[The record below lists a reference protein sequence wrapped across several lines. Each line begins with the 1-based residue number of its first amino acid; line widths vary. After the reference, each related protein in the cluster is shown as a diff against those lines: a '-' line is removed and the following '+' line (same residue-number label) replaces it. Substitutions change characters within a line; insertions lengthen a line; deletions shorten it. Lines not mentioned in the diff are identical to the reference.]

1 MSFIEPVRNL
11 PAFYLFI
18 DNQNHKE
25 DTMKRY
31 LISCCI
37 AIALSASVFAQ
48 TTLQPIAEVKL
59 SARAPITLG
68 QLKTRVSALEKELG
82 RKMTVEER
90 KQTLDGLINEKLI
103 VQAAE
108 KDGIKIMDS
117 EVNNYFNEYVSSQLG
132 KQVTEADF
140 AQLIKENTNMSLD
153 EYMKAQNGM
162 TLAEFK
168 NFLRTQLTAQAY
180 VMQKKQKELQ
190 SIASPSDDQIRS
202 YYEVNK
208 QSFVQPDTVQLFL
221 AVAPKEDK
229 ASAAKK
235 TIEDI
240 QKKLTANTKATADIR
255 IKSQEKNAGYQAG
268 ELFVSKTALAA
279 EQLGIPMEELL
290 KIFNMKSGEVSPVT
304 ETGTNYQCF
313 VVLEKKDAKILGLSD
328 VVEPGGNISLYEY
341 IKKMV
346 IMQRQNEALNNAL
359 VSVTNDLRK
368 AENFTIFKTGADLDK
383 ALSW

>member
-1 MSFIEPVRNL
+1 M
-11 PAFYLFI
+11 
-18 DNQNHKE
+18 
-25 DTMKRY
+25 
-31 LISCCI
+31 

-168 NFLRTQLTAQAY
+168 TFCGH
-180 VMQKKQKELQ
+180 
-190 SIASPSDDQIRS
+190 S
-202 YYEVNK
+202 
-208 QSFVQPDTVQLFL
+208 
-221 AVAPKEDK
+221 
-229 ASAAKK
+229 
-235 TIEDI
+235 
-240 QKKLTANTKATADIR
+240 
-255 IKSQEKNAGYQAG
+255 
-268 ELFVSKTALAA
+268 
-279 EQLGIPMEELL
+279 LL
-290 KIFNMKSGEVSPVT
+290 PRRM
-304 ETGTNYQCF
+304 
-313 VVLEKKDAKILGLSD
+313 
-328 VVEPGGNISLYEY
+328 
-341 IKKMV
+341 
-346 IMQRQNEALNNAL
+346 
-359 VSVTNDLRK
+359 
-368 AENFTIFKTGADLDK
+368 
-383 ALSW
+383 

>member
-1 MSFIEPVRNL
+1 
-11 PAFYLFI
+11 
-18 DNQNHKE
+18 
-25 DTMKRY
+25 MKRY
-31 LISCCI
+31 LISFCMLVI
-37 AIALSASVFAQ
+37 LSTGVFAQ
-48 TTLQPIAEVKL
+48 TMLQPIAEVKL
-59 SARAPITLG
+59 SVRAPITLG

-108 KDGIKIMDS
+108 KNGIKIMDS
-117 EVNNYFNEYVSSQLG
+117 EVNSYFNEYVSSQLG
-132 KQVTEADF
+132 RQVTETDF

-190 SIASPSDDQIRS
+190 SIASPSDSQIRS

-208 QSFVQPDTVQLFL
+208 QSFVQPDTVKLFL
-221 AVAPKEDK
+221 VVSPKGDK

-240 QKKLTANTKATADIR
+240 QKKLHAEAIKATTEIR
-255 IKSQEKNAGYQAG
+255 TKSQESNSAYQAG
-268 ELFVSKTALAA
+268 ELFVSKTTLAA

-290 KIFNMKSGEVSPVT
+290 KIFNMKVGEVSPVT
-304 ETGTNYQCF
+304 ETAANYQCF
-313 VVLEKKDAKILGLSD
+313 LVLEKKDAKILGLSD
-328 VVEPGGNISLYEY
+328 VVEPGGNVSLYEY

-346 IMQRQNEALNNAL
+346 IMQRQNEALNDAL
-359 VSVTNDLRK
+359 VAVTNDLRK
-368 AENFTIFKTGADLDK
+368 AEYFVIFKAGTDLDK
-383 ALSW
+383 TLSW

>member
-1 MSFIEPVRNL
+1 MKKTVVT
-11 PAFYLFI
+11 LF
-18 DNQNHKE
+18 
-25 DTMKRY
+25 
-31 LISCCI
+31 
-37 AIALSASVFAQ
+37 IALSLSIGAFAQ
-48 TTLQPIAEVKL
+48 TNLQPIAEVKL
-59 SARAPITLG
+59 SSRAPITLG
-68 QLKTRVSALEKELG
+68 QLKTRVSALEKEIG

-90 KQTLDGLINEKLI
+90 QQTLDGLINERLI

-117 EVNNYFNEYVSSQLG
+117 DVNNYFNEYVSNQLG
-132 KQVTEADF
+132 QQVSEADF
-140 AQLIKENTNMSLD
+140 AKLIKEKTHMSLD

-168 NFLRTQLTAQAY
+168 SFLRTQLTAQAY

-190 SIASPSDDQIRS
+190 SVSSPSDEQIRS

-221 AVAPKEDK
+221 VVAPKGDK
-229 ASAAKK
+229 ASSAEK
-235 TIEDI
+235 TIKDV
-240 QKKLTANTKATADIR
+240 QKKLTANPKATADIR
-255 IKSQEKNAGYQAG
+255 TKSQEKNSNYQAG
-268 ELFVSKTALAA
+268 EIFVSKTPLAA
-279 EQLGIPMEELL
+279 EQLGISMDELL
-290 KIFNMKSGEVSPVT
+290 KIFNMKAGEVSPIT
-304 ETGTNYQCF
+304 ETGANYQCF

-328 VVEPGGNISLYEY
+328 VVEPGGNVSLYEY

-368 AENFTIFKTGADLDK
+368 PENFVIFKTGAELEK
-383 ALSW
+383 TLSW

>member
-1 MSFIEPVRNL
+1 
-11 PAFYLFI
+11 
-18 DNQNHKE
+18 
-25 DTMKRY
+25 
-31 LISCCI
+31 
-37 AIALSASVFAQ
+37 
-48 TTLQPIAEVKL
+48 
-59 SARAPITLG
+59 
-68 QLKTRVSALEKELG
+68 
-82 RKMTVEER
+82 
-90 KQTLDGLINEKLI
+90 
-103 VQAAE
+103 
-108 KDGIKIMDS
+108 
-117 EVNNYFNEYVSSQLG
+117 
-132 KQVTEADF
+132 
-140 AQLIKENTNMSLD
+140 
-153 EYMKAQNGM
+153 
-162 TLAEFK
+162 
-168 NFLRTQLTAQAY
+168 
-180 VMQKKQKELQ
+180 MQKKQKELQ

>member
-1 MSFIEPVRNL
+1 MR
-11 PAFYLFI
+11 
-18 DNQNHKE
+18 
-25 DTMKRY
+25 RY
-31 LISCCI
+31 LISFCMVI
-37 AIALSASVFAQ
+37 VLSAGVFAQ

-108 KDGIKIMDS
+108 RDGIKIMDS

-132 KQVTEADF
+132 RQVTETDF

-168 NFLRTQLTAQAY
+168 NFLKTQLTAQAY

-221 AVAPKEDK
+221 AVAPKENK

-235 TIEDI
+235 IIEDI
-240 QKKLTANTKATADIR
+240 QKKLMANTKITAELR
-255 IKSQEKNAGYQAG
+255 TKSQEKNSGYQAG

-290 KIFNMKSGEVSPVT
+290 KIFNMKVGEVSPVT

-328 VVEPGGNISLYEY
+328 VIEPGGNVTLYEY

-346 IMQRQNEALNNAL
+346 IMQRQNEALNDAL

-368 AENFTIFKTGADLDK
+368 ADNFKILQAGADLDK
-383 ALSW
+383 TLSW

>member
-1 MSFIEPVRNL
+1 M
-11 PAFYLFI
+11 
-18 DNQNHKE
+18 
-25 DTMKRY
+25 
-31 LISCCI
+31 

-202 YYEVNK
+202 
-208 QSFVQPDTVQLFL
+208 
-221 AVAPKEDK
+221 
-229 ASAAKK
+229 
-235 TIEDI
+235 
-240 QKKLTANTKATADIR
+240 
-255 IKSQEKNAGYQAG
+255 
-268 ELFVSKTALAA
+268 
-279 EQLGIPMEELL
+279 
-290 KIFNMKSGEVSPVT
+290 
-304 ETGTNYQCF
+304 
-313 VVLEKKDAKILGLSD
+313 
-328 VVEPGGNISLYEY
+328 
-341 IKKMV
+341 
-346 IMQRQNEALNNAL
+346 
-359 VSVTNDLRK
+359 
-368 AENFTIFKTGADLDK
+368 
-383 ALSW
+383 

>member
-1 MSFIEPVRNL
+1 M
-11 PAFYLFI
+11 
-18 DNQNHKE
+18 
-25 DTMKRY
+25 
-31 LISCCI
+31 

-221 AVAPKEDK
+221 AVAPKERW
-229 ASAAKK
+229 
-235 TIEDI
+235 IPG
-240 QKKLTANTKATADIR
+240 R
-255 IKSQEKNAGYQAG
+255 G
-268 ELFVSKTALAA
+268 ALC
-279 EQLGIPMEELL
+279 Q
-290 KIFNMKSGEVSPVT
+290 
-304 ETGTNYQCF
+304 
-313 VVLEKKDAKILGLSD
+313 
-328 VVEPGGNISLYEY
+328 
-341 IKKMV
+341 
-346 IMQRQNEALNNAL
+346 
-359 VSVTNDLRK
+359 
-368 AENFTIFKTGADLDK
+368 
-383 ALSW
+383 

>member
-1 MSFIEPVRNL
+1 LSFIEPVRNL

-31 LISCCI
+31 LISCCM

>member
-328 VVEPGGNISLYEY
+328 VVEPGGNISLYKY

>member
-1 MSFIEPVRNL
+1 
-11 PAFYLFI
+11 
-18 DNQNHKE
+18 
-25 DTMKRY
+25 MKRY
-31 LISCCI
+31 LISCCM

-229 ASAAKK
+229 ASVAKK

>member
-1 MSFIEPVRNL
+1 
-11 PAFYLFI
+11 
-18 DNQNHKE
+18 
-25 DTMKRY
+25 MKRY
-31 LISCCI
+31 LISFCMVI
-37 AIALSASVFAQ
+37 VLSAGAFAQ

-59 SARAPITLG
+59 TARAPITLG

-117 EVNNYFNEYVSSQLG
+117 EVNNYFNEYVSSQLRR
-132 KQVTEADF
+132 QVTETDF

-208 QSFVQPDTVQLFL
+208 QSFVQPDIVQLFL
-221 AVAPKEDK
+221 VVAPKENK
-229 ASAAKK
+229 AGAAKK

-240 QKKLTANTKATADIR
+240 QKKLTANIKATTEIR
-255 IKSQEKNAGYQAG
+255 TKSQEKNSAYQAG
-268 ELFVSKTALAA
+268 ELFVSKTELAA
-279 EQLGIPMEELL
+279 EQLGMPMEELL
-290 KIFNMKSGEVSPVT
+290 KIFKMKTGEVSPVI
-304 ETGTNYQCF
+304 ETGANYQCF

-368 AENFTIFKTGADLDK
+368 AENFKILQTGADFDK
-383 ALSW
+383 TLSW